1 MNKIMTATEAISR
14 IRDNDVVMVGGFL
27 QCATPEHLLDALINT
42 SEATDLTIV
51 SNDTGWDYLNTY
63 RLMELG
69 RVKKVYSTW
78 VGGNPLTG
86 AMYAADPKSVVLVPQ
101 GTLAEAVRAA
111 GSGIG
116 AFLTPTGVGTIAAEG
131 KQTVELDGK
140 EYLLEKALHGDVAL
154 VHATKVDKF
163 GNCYMRGSSKNFN
176 AIMPQACKFAVVE
189 AEEIVEV
196 GEIDPDLVTL
206 SGIYID
212 AIVAL

>member
-1 MNKIMTATEAISR
+1 MNKIMTAKEAISR
-14 IRDNDVVMVGGFL
+14 IRDNDVVMIGGFL
-27 QCATPEHLLDALINT
+27 QCGTPELLLESLISD
-42 SEATDLTIV
+42 SEAADLTIV

-78 VGGNPLTG
+78 VGGNPLSG
-86 AMYAADPKSVVLVPQ
+86 AMYAADPESVVLVPQ

-111 GSGIG
+111 GSGIAG
-116 AFLTPTGVGTIAAEG
+116 FLTPTGVGTIVAEG
-131 KQTVELDGK
+131 KKTVELDGR
-140 EYLLEKALHGDVAL
+140 EYLFEKALYGDVAL
-154 VHATKVDKF
+154 IHATKVDKL

>member
-14 IRDNDVVMVGGFL
+14 IRDNDVVMIGGFL
-27 QCATPEHLLDALINT
+27 QCATPEHLLDALISK

-189 AEEIVEV
+189 AEEIVEI

>member
-1 MNKIMTATEAISR
+1 MNKIMTAKEAISR
-14 IRDNDVVMVGGFL
+14 IRDNDVVMIGGFL
-27 QCATPEHLLDALINT
+27 QCGTPEHLLKALIEE
-42 SEATDLTIV
+42 SEATSLTVV

-63 RLMELG
+63 RLMERG

-86 AMYAADPKSVVLVPQ
+86 AMYADDPESVVLVPQ

-131 KQTVELDGK
+131 KETIELDGR
-140 EYLLEKALHGDVAL
+140 EYLLEKALYGDVAL
-154 VHATKVDKF
+154 IHATKADKF

-189 AEEIVEV
+189 AEEIVEI
-196 GEIDPDLVTL
+196 GEIDPDLVTV

>member
-1 MNKIMTATEAISR
+1 MNKIMSAKEAIGR
-14 IRDNDVVMVGGFL
+14 IRDNDVVMIGGFL
-27 QCATPEHLLDALINT
+27 QCASPEYLLAALIDE
-42 SEATDLTIV
+42 SEATGLTVV
-51 SNDTGWDYLNTY
+51 SNDTGWEYLNTF

-78 VGGNPLTG
+78 VGGNPMTG
-86 AMYAADPKSVVLVPQ
+86 AMYASDPSSVVLVPQ

-116 AFLTPTGVGTIAAEG
+116 AFLTPTGVGTIAADG
-131 KQTVELDGK
+131 KEVVTLDGR
-140 EYLLEKALHGDVAL
+140 EYLLEKALYGDVAL

-189 AEEIVEV
+189 AEEIVEI
-196 GEIDPDLVTL
+196 GEIDPDLVTV

>member
-1 MNKIMTATEAISR
+1 MI
-14 IRDNDVVMVGGFL
+14 GGFL

-63 RLMELG
+63 RLMEHG

-86 AMYAADPKSVVLVPQ
+86 AMYAADPNSVVLVPQ

-131 KQTVELDGK
+131 KQTVELDGR

-163 GNCYMRGSSKNFN
+163 GNCYMRGASKNFN

>member
-1 MNKIMTATEAISR
+1 MNKIMTAKEAISR
-14 IRDNDVVMVGGFL
+14 IRDNDVVMIGGFL
-27 QCATPEHLLDALINT
+27 QCATPEHLLEALISE
-42 SEATDLTIV
+42 SEATGLTIV
-51 SNDTGWDYLNTY
+51 SNDTGWDRLNTF

-78 VGGNPLTG
+78 VGGNSMTG
-86 AMYAADPKSVVLVPQ
+86 AMYANDPDSVVLVPQ

-116 AFLTPTGVGTIAAEG
+116 GFLTPTGVGTIASG
-131 KQTVELDGK
+131 
-140 EYLLEKALHGDVAL
+140 
-154 VHATKVDKF
+154 
-163 GNCYMRGSSKNFN
+163 KNFN
-176 AIMPQACKFAVVE
+176 ALMPQACKFAVVE

-196 GEIDPDLVTL
+196 GELDSDLITL